1 MARRESPA
9 TPAPLAPRDL
19 RELQEFQA
27 KTDIQDRLE
36 ARVTRAMPAFQAFLA
51 WSVSRENLDLQD
63 SLARTV
69 NQDFPVSRV
78 IKENRALPTS
88 SRVTRVNEVKGA
100 FLASQD

>member
-19 RELQEFQA
+19 RELQDFQA

-36 ARVTRAMPAFQAFLA
+36 ARATRAMPAFQAFRA

-69 NQDFPVSRV
+69 KQAFPVSRA

-88 SRVTRVNEVKGA
+88 SRVKRVNEAKGA